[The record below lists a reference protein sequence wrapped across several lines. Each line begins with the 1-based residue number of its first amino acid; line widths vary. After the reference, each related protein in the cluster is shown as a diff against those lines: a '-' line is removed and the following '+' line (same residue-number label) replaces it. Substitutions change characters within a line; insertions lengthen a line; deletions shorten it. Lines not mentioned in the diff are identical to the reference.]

1 MTASPPSRH
10 CAAFTERLAGAWT
23 TGADDT
29 GADDNGAEDTDGEDT
44 GAEALLAVAGAARW
58 RPAVALTT
66 TTSTTIPASS
76 GVSSR
81 AVRRTPPSEN
91 ESFMRPGRR
100 DRDCG
105 CTASPYAAAMG
116 TGSSVDRAAR
126 DTYLDL
132 LRVVAIAAVVVG
144 HWLATGIVYQHGHLD
159 GVDVL
164 SVVSWTSWLT
174 LVLQVVPVF
183 FVVGGYA
190 NALSWTRYQAAGGS
204 PTNWIR
210 QRTLRLLLPTSV
222 YIAVISLA
230 VAVCDVAGVDHDDLS
245 QAAWALALHL
255 WFLAAYLAL
264 LVLTPALYAAQRRFG
279 NQVVG
284 VMVIVAV
291 IIDVG
296 VIERHWHLV
305 GWVNYVL
312 VWGTFHQ
319 LGFAWHDGL
328 FTGRRATPFA
338 FTADAVVALVL
349 LIWWGPYPVSMIGV
363 PGARIQNAS
372 PPSAALLAFGLT
384 QVGIVLLVAPH
395 ARRWLQRPDR
405 RRLGTLVEHANG
417 FTMPVYLWHMVPLV
431 IVAEVAYPTHLLAQP
446 AIGSGAWWE
455 QRIVW
460 VALLVAVLAVVLAVL
475 VATQRGL
482 GRTRR
487 RSGAEAPPASK
498 VRLAVLLVGVAV
510 SAAGLGRLAVQ
521 GFAPNGS
528 LDAATVIA
536 FAVGVVLVWSGG
548 RHGARSGGRRYV
560 PGETNPEE
568 HS

>member
-1 MTASPPSRH
+1 
-10 CAAFTERLAGAWT
+10 
-23 TGADDT
+23 
-29 GADDNGAEDTDGEDT
+29 
-44 GAEALLAVAGAARW
+44 
-58 RPAVALTT
+58 
-66 TTSTTIPASS
+66 
-76 GVSSR
+76 
-81 AVRRTPPSEN
+81 
-91 ESFMRPGRR
+91 
-100 DRDCG
+100 
-105 CTASPYAAAMG
+105 MG
-116 TGSSVDRAAR
+116 TESAVGRGRVTTR
-126 DTYLDL
+126 DSYLDV

-164 SVVSWTSWLT
+164 GVVAWTSWLT

-190 NALSWTRYQAAGGS
+190 NALSWTRYQATGGS

-210 QRTLRLLLPTSV
+210 QRALRLLVPTSA

-230 VAVCDVAGVDHDDLS
+230 VVVCDLAGVDHNDLS

-264 LVLTPALYAAQRRFG
+264 LVLTPTLYAAQRRFG
-279 NQVVG
+279 NRVTI

-291 IIDVG
+291 VIDVG

-328 FTGRRATPFA
+328 FAGRRGRPFA
-338 FTADAVVALVL
+338 FTAGALIALVL
-349 LIWWGPYPVSMIGV
+349 LIWWGPYPVSMVGV

-395 ARRWLQRPDR
+395 ARRWLQRADR
-405 RRLGTLVEHANG
+405 GRLRGLVEHANR

-431 IVAEVAYPTHLLAQP
+431 VVAVVAYPTHLLAQP
-446 AIGSGAWWE
+446 PIGSGAWWA
-455 QRIVW
+455 QRVVW
-460 VALLVAVLAVVLAVL
+460 VAMLVAVLAV
-475 VATQRGL
+475 T
-482 GRTRR
+482 
-487 RSGAEAPPASK
+487 
-498 VRLAVLLVGVAV
+498 LAVLLFVLRGVGRWRRGRVAEIRSASKLEMAV
-510 SAAGLGRLAVQ
+510 LMVGIAASAAGLGRLAVQ

-528 LDAATVIA
+528 LDTVTVIG
-536 FAVGVVLVWSGG
+536 FAVGVLLVWSGG
-548 RHGARSGGRRYV
+548 RRYV
-560 PGETNPEE
+560 HGEANPEE